1 MNVILMFVE
10 NHFIQ
15 ALTSRA
21 LIDKEIESG
30 TPERMHDYRLPN

>member
-10 NHFIQ
+10 NHFVQ

-21 LIDKEIESG
+21 VIDKEIEAG
-30 TPERMHDYRLPN
+30 TPERMHDYRFLN